1 MREQFRKFAP
11 VLGALV
17 VSLTLA
23 PVAGAQCGG
32 LAVPH
37 IHPSSGAASSA
48 APYLLRAGLV
58 NVGDDDDDNGAPIV
72 GFWHVK
78 FIVGSGASAQEIDAG
93 YSQWHADGTEIMNS
107 GGRAPITSNFCL
119 GVWKKV
125 GYHEYKLNHLA
136 AAWDPTPAT
145 NAPNGTL
152 MGPAQIQEDVTL
164 SPDGSHFSGTFTIDQ
179 YLENG
184 NLVAHVAGNIT
195 GTRIT
200 VSTPHSSIF

>member
-11 VLGALV
+11 AFGALV
-17 VSLTLA
+17 VSLALA

-37 IHPSSGAASSA
+37 VHPSSGAALSV
-48 APYLLRAGLV
+48 APHLLRAGLV
-58 NVGDDDDDNGAPIV
+58 NVGDDDNGASIV

-78 FIVGSGASAQEIDAG
+78 FVVGSGASAQTIDAG

-107 GGRAPITSNFCL
+107 GGRAPVTSNFCL

-125 GYHEYKLNHLA
+125 GYQEYRLNHLA

-152 MGPAQIQEDVTL
+152 MGPAQIQEDVSL
-164 SPDGSHFSGTFTIDQ
+164 SPDGNHFSGTFTIDQ

-200 VSTPHSSIF
+200 VNTPHSSIF